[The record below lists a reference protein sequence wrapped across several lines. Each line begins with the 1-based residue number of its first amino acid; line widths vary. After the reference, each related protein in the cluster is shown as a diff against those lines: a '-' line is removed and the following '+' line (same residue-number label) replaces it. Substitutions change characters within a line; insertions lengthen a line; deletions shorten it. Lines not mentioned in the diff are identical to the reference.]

1 MCAHEKSNHPIQT
14 SLNTE
19 SHMYH
24 TCHLLL
30 QFLIKR
36 SFPTSIEVIR
46 KNDTTPS
53 FIPFHPLP
61 LLFSPRQDKLE
72 TRVSTLFPC
81 TGLCVWNN
89 VSTLSRVQELSC
101 KSISEG
107 CFRAGESQLVKRLL
121 LPTPAPSA
129 GTRPASSSSRSCRA
143 FQITGISARVGINIE
158 IFLWATNRRY
168 WKTYPPPPPPFF
180 FFRVP
185 SSINF
190 RTPLSFIFLRCIGET
205 GWKGRWIVGA
215 WRFKWFLIKRSFSFF
230 FIVVIFFT
238 LFIGIFLGWEW
249 N

>member
-1 MCAHEKSNHPIQT
+1 MRTRKIQSSNSNFSQHREPYVPYVPSPPPISYQAII
-14 SLNTE
+14 SNQYR
-19 SHMYH
+19 SNSK
-24 TCHLLL
+24 
-30 QFLIKR
+30 KR
-36 SFPTSIEVIR
+36 YNSI
-46 KNDTTPS
+46 
-53 FIPFHPLP
+53 FHPLPSSLP

-180 FFRVP
+180 FL
-185 SSINF
+185 SSAF
-190 RTPLSFIFLRCIGET
+190 FHQLSNATFFY
-205 GWKGRWIVGA
+205 
-215 WRFKWFLIKRSFSFF
+215 FSS
-230 FIVVIFFT
+230 
-238 LFIGIFLGWEW
+238 LYRWEW
-249 N
+249 LEGLVNSGSVKV